1 MVSPILAT
9 NLKSVERFAVSSNK
23 CEECGKI
30 RRFLHPLLNDSYNLK
45 HSKFDLAIYNTPSPD
60 ADFESVGKKCKCN
73 GNDQIAHVHCQ
84 RFLQEGTYKTRIL
97 LIVYLVRYF
106 FFGVTSCPVFLS
118 HLSNL
123 TRPPLTPEEKLLA
136 VSY

>member
-1 MVSPILAT
+1 MASPFLAT
-9 NLKSVERFAVSSNK
+9 NVK
-23 CEECGKI
+23 ECGKI
-30 RRFLHPLLNDSYNLK
+30 RRFLHPLLNDSYNQK

-60 ADFESVGKKCKCN
+60 ADFEFVGKNCKCN
-73 GNDQIAHVHCQ
+73 LKRPNCTCPLPKIPSGA
-84 RFLQEGTYKTRIL
+84 YKTRIL

-106 FFGVTSCPVFLS
+106 FFGVTACPVFLS

-123 TRPPLTPEEKLLA
+123 TRPPLTPGEKLLA